1 MLGVLVEQWSDNL
14 FLHQRQYA
22 QDILEHA
29 GMSNYKPCS
38 TPVDTQAKVSSGMG
52 GAVSDPSAYRSL
64 ARPLQYLTFT
74 RSDIACAVQQVCL
87 HLYDPGEPHL
97 PTVKRIL
104 RYLLGTL
111 DLGLLL
117 RCASMSDLIV
127 YTDADWAGC
136 PDTRRS
142 TSGYK
147 VFLGDNLVFWSSKRQ
162 NVISC
167 SSIEVEYHAVA
178 NNVT

>member
-1 MLGVLVEQWSDNL
+1 M
-14 FLHQRQYA
+14 
-22 QDILEHA
+22 
-29 GMSNYKPCS
+29 
-38 TPVDTQAKVSSGMG
+38 
-52 GAVSDPSAYRSL
+52 
-64 ARPLQYLTFT
+64 
-74 RSDIACAVQQVCL
+74 
-87 HLYDPGEPHL
+87 YDPGEPHL

-127 YTDADWAGC
+127 YTDADWPGC

-142 TSGYK
+142 TSGYE

-167 SSIEVEYHAVA
+167 SSIEAEYRAVV
-178 NNVT
+178 NNVTDACWLHQLLVERHNPCRRPL